1 MWKTCLI
8 NAGFNTY
15 SGTLV
20 GAAGSMYSRKYF
32 KPEEKKSVDEMIS
45 YLRIAFEEI
54 VNNLPWMDIPTK
66 VSNLIGLKSNIRK
79 GFDVASCQ
87 RMKNMNYF

>member
-66 VSNLIGLKSNIRK
+66 VLSSKEY
-79 GFDVASCQ
+79 DASC
-87 RMKNMNYF
+87 

>member
-1 MWKTCLI
+1 MYLFVCRDLKGIERDRPVWKTCLI

-66 VSNLIGLKSNIRK
+66 VT
-79 GFDVASCQ
+79 GFTI
-87 RMKNMNYF
+87 